1 MVITGYIVYLLMML
15 VCATAQN
22 RGDCSRKAVFKLK
35 YKGRSLLNHVIAE
48 HDVED
53 NFDCTFEC
61 LTNPQCVSLN
71 FEKNASSPTCELN
84 NITAAAAPSSDLA
97 SDSTKDYYDATGDY
111 VLPVCVGYPCKNG
124 GTCIESC
131 DWRNY
136 ECQCASDYTD
146 ENCQKWIGPGSSEN
160 SPAKSCLQILSS
172 FVGIKRG
179 NGVYWIQPVPSV
191 SPFTVYCDMVTDGG
205 GWTAIK
211 KWEATSN
218 PFSTE
223 NTWSDYVRLS
233 DYHDPQYLFSAPT
246 MLKLKQDMG
255 YDQMR
260 FYCYKESVKRVV
272 HIMTNQD
279 EHGYSA
285 VRGLFHPAE
294 DIGLLVQTFINNM
307 NVLPFAPD
315 VRAGFVETFRRLL
328 VRKALALIKYVEA
341 RSFLTEYPSP
351 NPQACE
357 SFTRLP
363 DDTSFLSGNCALWGD
378 LCDGMNNCNYWGHSA
393 YEGNWRSLCRQAVYK
408 NQVTMALHMI
418 CFIGEKLYCDD
429 SVGSDASISVGDKFM
444 LYVR

>member
-285 VRGLFHPAE
+285 VR
-294 DIGLLVQTFINNM
+294 
-307 NVLPFAPD
+307 
-315 VRAGFVETFRRLL
+315 
-328 VRKALALIKYVEA
+328 
-341 RSFLTEYPSP
+341 FLTEYPSP

-378 LCDGMNNCNYWGHSA
+378 LCDGTNNCNYWGHSA

-418 CFIGEKLYCDD
+418 CFVGEKLYCDD
-429 SVGSDASISVGDKFM
+429 SVGRDASISVGDKFM